1 MKAHEYAFCP
11 ECGNKLEGDE
21 FLCPSC
27 GFKLA
32 ERPPVTPPP
41 APPVAPPKVE
51 QQVPPVVP
59 PPPPVSQPTPPPP
72 PVNQQAP
79 PVVPPPPVS
88 QQTPPVMQTPPPP
101 VNQQVPPVMPPP
113 TPQPQPKSQ
122 PITYQ
127 PAPQQQYVPQKK
139 KSATWLIILLIVL
152 GVIIVGGGV
161 GAFLIYNGTIPKD
174 KVTFIP
180 QNVLEMLTPVSKKS
194 ETSTVVAPKQTFYVT
209 YSYGL
214 VNNKKVV
221 IISSVMD
228 PAVSD
233 KSNKAG
239 AETAFLE
246 FARIN
251 YSKDYFLLTKN
262 ITTKTFNDR
271 KKALDER
278 DNIKKDFEKKGYEL
292 RLMEVQY
299 SVN

>member
-32 ERPPVTPPP
+32 ERPPVAPPP
-41 APPVAPPKVE
+41 AQ
-51 QQVPPVVP
+51 QQVPPVAP

-72 PVNQQAP
+72 PVNQQVPPVAPPPPPVNQQTPPVATPPPSVNKQVP
-79 PVVPPPPVS
+79 PVVPPPPK
-88 QQTPPVMQTPPPP
+88 
-101 VNQQVPPVMPPP
+101 
-113 TPQPQPKSQ
+113 PQPQPAPQSQ

-127 PAPQQQYVPQKK
+127 PAPQQQYVPPKK
-139 KSATWLIILLIVL
+139 KSKAWLVITLIVL

-174 KVTFIP
+174 KVSFIP
-180 QNVLEMLTPVSKKS
+180 ENILEMLTPANKKS
-194 ETSTVVAPKQTFYVT
+194 ESSTTVVAPKQAYYVT

-214 VNNKKVV
+214 INNKKVV

-228 PAVSD
+228 PANAQ
-233 KSNKAG
+233 KSNEAG

-251 YSKDYFLLTKN
+251 YAKDYFHLTKN
-262 ITTKTFNDR
+262 MTTKTFNDR
-271 KKALDER
+271 QKALDER
-278 DNIKKDFEKKGYEL
+278 ENIKKDFEKKGYEL

>member
-32 ERPPVTPPP
+32 ERPPVAPPP
-41 APPVAPPKVE
+41 AQ
-51 QQVPPVVP
+51 QQVPPVAP

-72 PVNQQAP
+72 PVNQQVPPVAPPPPPVNKQVP
-79 PVVPPPPVS
+79 PVVPPPPK
-88 QQTPPVMQTPPPP
+88 
-101 VNQQVPPVMPPP
+101 
-113 TPQPQPKSQ
+113 PQPQPAPQSQ

-127 PAPQQQYVPQKK
+127 PAPQQQYVPPKK
-139 KSATWLIILLIVL
+139 KSKAWLVITLIVL

-174 KVTFIP
+174 KVSFIP
-180 QNVLEMLTPVSKKS
+180 ENILEMLTPANKKS
-194 ETSTVVAPKQTFYVT
+194 ESSTTVVAPTQAYYVT

-214 VNNKKVV
+214 INNKKVV

-228 PAVSD
+228 PANAQ
-233 KSNKAG
+233 KSNEAG

-251 YSKDYFLLTKN
+251 YSKDYFHLTKN
-262 ITTKTFNDR
+262 MTTKTFNDR
-271 KKALDER
+271 QKALDER
-278 DNIKKDFEKKGYEL
+278 ENIKKDFEKKGYEL

>member
-32 ERPPVTPPP
+32 ERPPVAPPP

-51 QQVPPVVP
+51 QQAPPVA
-59 PPPPVSQPTPPPP
+59 PPPVTPPPVIQQTP
-72 PVNQQAP
+72 PAP
-79 PVVPPPPVS
+79 PVTTPPPVS

-101 VNQQVPPVMPPP
+101 ANQQVPPVMPPQP
-113 TPQPQPKSQ
+113 KPQPQ

-127 PAPQQQYVPQKK
+127 PSPQQQYVPPKK
-139 KSATWLIILLIVL
+139 KSKAWLVILLIVL
-152 GVIIVGGGV
+152 GVILVGGGV
-161 GAFLIYNGTIPKD
+161 GAFLIYNGTLPKD
-174 KVTFIP
+174 KVSFLP
-180 QNVLEMLTPVSKKS
+180 ESVLEMLTPANKKS
-194 ETSTVVAPKQTFYVT
+194 DSSTTVVAPKQTFYVT

-214 VNNKKVV
+214 INNKKVV

-228 PAVSD
+228 PANSA
-233 KSNKAG
+233 KSNEAG

-251 YSKDYFLLTKN
+251 YSKDYFHLTKN
-262 ITTKTFNDR
+262 MTTKTFNDR

>member
-32 ERPPVTPPP
+32 ERPPVAPPP

-51 QQVPPVVP
+51 QQAPPVA
-59 PPPPVSQPTPPPP
+59 PPPVTPPPVIQQTP
-72 PVNQQAP
+72 PAP
-79 PVVPPPPVS
+79 PVTTPPPVS

-101 VNQQVPPVMPPP
+101 ANQQVPPVMPPQP
-113 TPQPQPKSQ
+113 KPQPQ

-127 PAPQQQYVPQKK
+127 PSPQQQYVPPKK
-139 KSATWLIILLIVL
+139 KSKAWLVILLIVL
-152 GVIIVGGGV
+152 GVILVGGGV
-161 GAFLIYNGTIPKD
+161 GAFLIYNGTLPKD
-174 KVTFIP
+174 KVSFLP
-180 QNVLEMLTPVSKKS
+180 ESVLEMLTPANKKS
-194 ETSTVVAPKQTFYVT
+194 DSSTTVVAPKQTFYVT

-214 VNNKKVV
+214 INNKKVV

-228 PAVSD
+228 PAVSE
-233 KSNKAG
+233 KSNEAG

-251 YSKDYFLLTKN
+251 YSKDYFHLTKN
-262 ITTKTFNDR
+262 MTTKTFNDR

>member
-32 ERPPVTPPP
+32 ERPPVAPPP

-51 QQVPPVVP
+51 QQAPPVA
-59 PPPPVSQPTPPPP
+59 PPPVTPPPVIQQTPPEP
-72 PVNQQAP
+72 PVTT
-79 PVVPPPPVS
+79 PPPVS

-101 VNQQVPPVMPPP
+101 ANQQVPPVMPPQP
-113 TPQPQPKSQ
+113 KPQPQ

-127 PAPQQQYVPQKK
+127 PSPQQQYVPPKK
-139 KSATWLIILLIVL
+139 KSKAWLVILLIVL
-152 GVIIVGGGV
+152 GVILVGGGV
-161 GAFLIYNGTIPKD
+161 GAFLIYNGTLPKD
-174 KVTFIP
+174 KVSFLP
-180 QNVLEMLTPVSKKS
+180 ESVLEMLTPANKKS
-194 ETSTVVAPKQTFYVT
+194 DSSTTVVAPKQTFYVT

-214 VNNKKVV
+214 INNKKVV

-228 PAVSD
+228 PANSA
-233 KSNKAG
+233 KSNEAG

-251 YSKDYFLLTKN
+251 YSKDYFHLTKN
-262 ITTKTFNDR
+262 MTTKTFNDR

>member
-32 ERPPVTPPP
+32 ERPPVAPPP
-41 APPVAPPKVE
+41 AQ
-51 QQVPPVVP
+51 QQVPPVAP

-72 PVNQQAP
+72 PVNQQVPPVAPPPPPVNQQTPPVATPPPPVNKQVP
-79 PVVPPPPVS
+79 PVVPPPPK
-88 QQTPPVMQTPPPP
+88 
-101 VNQQVPPVMPPP
+101 
-113 TPQPQPKSQ
+113 PQPQPAPQSQ

-127 PAPQQQYVPQKK
+127 PSPQQQYVPPKK
-139 KSATWLIILLIVL
+139 KSKAWLVILLIVL
-152 GVIIVGGGV
+152 GVILVGGGV
-161 GAFLIYNGTIPKD
+161 GAFLIYNGTLPKD
-174 KVTFIP
+174 KVSFLP
-180 QNVLEMLTPVSKKS
+180 ESVLEMLTPANKKS
-194 ETSTVVAPKQTFYVT
+194 DSSTTVVAPKQTFYVT

-214 VNNKKVV
+214 INNKKVV

-228 PAVSD
+228 PANSA
-233 KSNKAG
+233 KSNEAG

-251 YSKDYFLLTKN
+251 YSKDYFHLTKN
-262 ITTKTFNDR
+262 MTTKTFNDR

>member
-32 ERPPVTPPP
+32 ERPPVAAPA

-59 PPPPVSQPTPPPP
+59 PPVSQQTPSVPPPP
-72 PVNQQAP
+72 PITQP
-79 PVVPPPPVS
+79 E
-88 QQTPPVMQTPPPP
+88 PPVMQTPPPP

-113 TPQPQPKSQ
+113 TPQPQPKPQ

-127 PAPQQQYVPQKK
+127 PSPQQQYVPPKK
-139 KSATWLIILLIVL
+139 KSKAWLVILLIVL
-152 GVIIVGGGV
+152 GVILVGGGV
-161 GAFLIYNGTIPKD
+161 GAFLIYNGTLAKD
-174 KVTFIP
+174 KVSFLP
-180 QNVLEMLTPVSKKS
+180 ESVLEMLTPASKKS
-194 ETSTVVAPKQTFYVT
+194 DSSTTVVAPKQAFYVT

-214 VNNKKVV
+214 INYKKVV

-228 PAVSD
+228 PAVTE

-251 YSKDYFLLTKN
+251 YSKDYFHLTKN
-262 ITTKTFNDR
+262 MTTKTFSDR

-278 DNIKKDFEKKGYEL
+278 ENIKKDFEKKGYEL

>member
-32 ERPPVTPPP
+32 ERPPVAPPP
-41 APPVAPPKVE
+41 AQ
-51 QQVPPVVP
+51 QQVPPVAP

-72 PVNQQAP
+72 PVNQQVPPVAPPPPPVNQQTPPVAPPPPPVNKQAP
-79 PVVPPPPVS
+79 PVVPPPPK
-88 QQTPPVMQTPPPP
+88 
-101 VNQQVPPVMPPP
+101 
-113 TPQPQPKSQ
+113 PQPQPAPQSQ

-127 PAPQQQYVPQKK
+127 PAPQQQYVPPKK
-139 KSATWLIILLIVL
+139 KSKAWLVITLIVL

-174 KVTFIP
+174 KVSFIP
-180 QNVLEMLTPVSKKS
+180 ENILEMLTPANKKS
-194 ETSTVVAPKQTFYVT
+194 ESSTTVVAPTQAYYVT

-214 VNNKKVV
+214 INNKKVV

-228 PAVSD
+228 PANAQ
-233 KSNKAG
+233 KSNEAG

-251 YSKDYFLLTKN
+251 YSKDYFHLTKN
-262 ITTKTFNDR
+262 MTTKTFNDR
-271 KKALDER
+271 QKALDER
-278 DNIKKDFEKKGYEL
+278 ENIKKDFEKKGYEL